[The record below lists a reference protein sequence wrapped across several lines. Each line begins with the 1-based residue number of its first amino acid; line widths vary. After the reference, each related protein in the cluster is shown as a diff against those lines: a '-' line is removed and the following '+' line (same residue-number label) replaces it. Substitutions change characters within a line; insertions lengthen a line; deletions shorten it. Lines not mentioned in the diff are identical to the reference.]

1 MLGSA
6 SSVSEDLSIATC
18 LPLLVSLARPQDAK
32 AFPRFMTLRNGEN
45 RPLRCGSLTSSSM
58 LSCSSMYLHLSFESP
73 QNAKALRIEAEEGAL
88 GTSTGDYRR
97 QQFNFAT
104 MEVCVHLLSIFTV
117 CILQH
122 SRDLQGAL
130 MQNLSACLVFAKTLQ
145 CMRSFKGDCECLRR
159 S

>member
-6 SSVSEDLSIATC
+6 SSVSEDLSIAIC

-73 QNAKALRIEAEEGAL
+73 QNAKALRIEAGGPRNQHRRLQEAAIQFCYDGGVCTPTVYLHSSYFAALEG
-88 GTSTGDYRR
+88 
-97 QQFNFAT
+97 
-104 MEVCVHLLSIFTV
+104 
-117 CILQH
+117 
-122 SRDLQGAL
+122 
-130 MQNLSACLVFAKTLQ
+130 SA
-145 CMRSFKGDCECLRR
+145 RSFDAKSQRLLGLCKDSSVHAIIQRR
-159 S
+159 L

>member
-6 SSVSEDLSIATC
+6 SSVSEDLSIAIC

-73 QNAKALRIEAEEGAL
+73 QNAKALRIEAG
-88 GTSTGDYRR
+88 GPRNQHRR
-97 QQFNFAT
+97 LQEAAIQFCYDGG
-104 MEVCVHLLSIFTV
+104 VCTPTV
-117 CILQH
+117 YLHSSYFMQH

-130 MQNLSACLVFAKTLQ
+130 MRNLSACLVFAKTLQ
-145 CMRSFKGDCECLRR
+145 CMRSLEGDCECLRR